1 MQIQWFGQSC
11 FKLQTK
17 YQDQDIT
24 IITDPVGEK
33 YGIKMGKHH
42 ADIVT
47 ISHQQDDHNNL
58 DVIKDDPFV
67 IDHPGEYET
76 KGIFV
81 YGIPG
86 YHDDKQGAERGLNTM
101 YYIKAEEMHIL
112 HLGDIG
118 HTLTDD
124 QLDRIS
130 KVDILFIPVGGT
142 YTVNADKAI
151 EIIGQLEPRIVIP
164 MHYDIPGLK
173 LSNPIDPVEK
183 FIKASGLPA
192 EKMDKFKIAKKDL
205 PQDTTRLIVLEP

>member
-1 MQIQWFGQSC
+1 MQIQWLGQSC

-17 YQDQDIT
+17 HQDQDIT
-24 IITDPVGEK
+24 IITDPVGESI
-33 YGIKMGKHH
+33 GIKMGKHH

-47 ISHQQDDHNNL
+47 ISHQHDDHNNL
-58 DVIKDDPFV
+58 DAIKDDPFV

-81 YGIPG
+81 YGIPS

-118 HTLTDD
+118 HPLTDD
-124 QLDRIS
+124 QLERIS

-142 YTVNADKAI
+142 YTINADKAI

-164 MHYDIPGLK
+164 MHYMIPGLK
-173 LSNPIDPVEK
+173 DDKMDPVEK